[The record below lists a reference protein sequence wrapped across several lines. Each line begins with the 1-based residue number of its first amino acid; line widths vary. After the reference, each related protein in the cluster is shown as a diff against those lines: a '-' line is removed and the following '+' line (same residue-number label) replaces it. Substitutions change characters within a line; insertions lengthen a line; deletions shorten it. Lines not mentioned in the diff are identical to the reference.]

1 MFTAYRP
8 GHTCSALKRSRR
20 TRRSPSFLGTTNSN
34 LSAVSAL
41 PTYPLARSLTQSL
54 IRLSRKLFG
63 NISRQASPA
72 SLLPSSS
79 SPIAFITD
87 DNWGDATEQTFS
99 AESRQR
105 RSEREGGRQAGR
117 PPLHS
122 IFSGRVGSHGCI
134 TPLLGPS
141 DHRER
146 RHSGTRPTTLR
157 SIESFSSSPL
167 PLSLSVS
174 QRGNISAARSLARSL
189 GEIKNNQG
197 GGRRRAALCRV
208 VIRSLPPPPRRCPL
222 IERGRGE

>member
-99 AESRQR
+99 AASRQR
-105 RSEREGGRQAGR
+105 RSEREGGRQAGHLFTQYSRAEWGPMGVSR
-117 PPLHS
+117 PCSVPPTTGNEG
-122 IFSGRVGSHGCI
+122 IAGRSQRRYDLSNLS
-134 TPLLGPS
+134 PLLPS
-141 DHRER
+141 LSASASV
-146 RHSGTRPTTLR
+146 SGE
-157 SIESFSSSPL
+157 ISPL
-167 PLSLSVS
+167 L
-174 QRGNISAARSLARSL
+174 ARSLAHSGKL
-189 GEIKNNQG
+189 KTIKAAAAAAP
-197 GGRRRAALCRV
+197 RCAAL
-208 VIRSLPPPPRRCPL
+208 
-222 IERGRGE
+222 

>member
-1 MFTAYRP
+1 MFTEYRP

-99 AESRQR
+99 AASQHRW
-105 RSEREGGRQAGR
+105 RSDGGVSVREAGRQATSSLNILGQSGVPWVYHAPARSLR
-117 PPLHS
+117 PPGTKAS
-122 IFSGRVGSHGCI
+122 RAAANDAPIYRIF
-134 TPLLGPS
+134 LLFSPPS
-141 DHRER
+141 QPQRQ
-146 RHSGTRPTTLR
+146 SAGKYLR
-157 SIESFSSSPL
+157 C
-167 PLSLSVS
+167 
-174 QRGNISAARSLARSL
+174 SLARSL
-189 GEIKNNQG
+189 T
-197 GGRRRAALCRV
+197 
-208 VIRSLPPPPRRCPL
+208 
-222 IERGRGE
+222 RGN